1 MNLSDIF
8 LYRFTQHIEGKT
20 MAYINKRI
28 HERILEKKKR
38 LDSYRPLPPSLVT
51 RLREQLIV
59 EYTYASN
66 AIEGNTL
73 SLRETRLV
81 IEEGITIGG
90 KSLREHLE
98 AKNHPEAIF
107 FIEELVKA
115 GREIDEEAVLS
126 LHIMILQGID
136 ENAGQYRTWGVRVTG
151 AAFTP
156 PRSSEIRPLMGKLL
170 QWLRG
175 NPDELTPI
183 ELATVFHH
191 RFAQIHPFSEGNGR
205 AARLLMN
212 AILMRYGYPFI
223 VNISYGDRAR
233 YLKTF
238 SEADLGN
245 LSAFVNFIA
254 ASVEHALDVY
264 LHAIEE
270 PEILT
275 LAEAGKISPYTQGY
289 LSLLARRGLIG
300 AFKRGR
306 NWVITRED
314 LERYVKSVQAKKK
327 KMSPL
332 ERTLIHEKQKFI

>member
-1 MNLSDIF
+1 MV
-8 LYRFTQHIEGKT
+8 
-20 MAYINKRI
+20 YINRRI
-28 HERILEKKKR
+28 YGRILEKKRR
-38 LDSYRPLPPSLVT
+38 LDSYRPLPPVLVT
-51 RLREQLIV
+51 RLREQLMV

-73 SLRETRLV
+73 SLRETQLV

-90 KSLREHLE
+90 KSLMEHLE
-98 AKNHPEAIF
+98 AKNHPGAIS

-115 GREIDEEAVLS
+115 GREIDEEAVLG
-126 LHIMILQGID
+126 LHKLILQGID
-136 ENAGQYRTWGVRVTG
+136 ENAGRYRTWGVRVTG

-156 PRSSEIRPLMGKLL
+156 PRSSEIRPLMRELL

-183 ELATVFHH
+183 ELAAVFQH
-191 RFAQIHPFSEGNGR
+191 RFSHIHPFSEGNGR

-223 VNISYGDRAR
+223 VNISYSDRAR
-233 YLKTF
+233 YLKTI
-238 SEADLGN
+238 SEADLGYI
-245 LSAFVNFIA
+245 SAFVNFIA
-254 ASVEHALDVY
+254 TSVERVLDVY

-270 PEILT
+270 PEVLT
-275 LAEAGKISPYTQGY
+275 LAEASKISPYTQEY

-306 NWVITRED
+306 NWFITRED
-314 LERYVKSVQAKKK
+314 LERYVKSVQAKKRR
-327 KMSPL
+327 SAP
-332 ERTLIHEKQKFI
+332 